1 MSKPEKAEGESED
14 AEQQTESSRKDKR
27 EADRVERTTT
37 PRTPVI
43 YETVRRAGE
52 EEMSRPIVSL
62 WWSGLAAGL
71 SISFSL
77 FAEAVLHAHLPDAP
91 WRELVVA
98 LGYPIGFMIVILG
111 RQQLFT
117 ENTITVV
124 LPVIAKFSV
133 PRFGIAARLWGIVLA
148 ANLCGT
154 LIAAIFCTYTP
165 VVSHE
170 VRDSML
176 EIARHAVLYP
186 PFEIL
191 LRGITAGF
199 LMAALVWLMPAAGD
213 SHFSVVFAITY
224 LIGVAGTA
232 HIVAGSAEAFMLML
246 NGELSVASLGL
257 GFAIPALVG
266 NVVGGTALFTVIAYA
281 QVMNE
286 IDSPEGDDQD
296 AE

>member
-1 MSKPEKAEGESED
+1 MSEPRRTDDHFKGGAESAGTDDSD
-14 AEQQTESSRKDKR
+14 KTEE
-27 EADRVERTTT
+27 EADRVERNTT

-43 YETVRRAGE
+43 YETVRRSGE
-52 EEMSRPIVSL
+52 DEMARPPASL

-77 FAEAVLHAHLPDAP
+77 FAEAVLHAHLPAAP

-124 LPVIAKFSV
+124 LPVIAKFSFL
-133 PRFGIAARLWGIVLA
+133 RLGIAGRLWAIVLV

-154 LIAAIFCTYTP
+154 LFAAIFCTYTP
-165 VVSHE
+165 VLNDE
-170 VRDSML
+170 VRASML
-176 EIARHAVLYP
+176 EISRHAVLMP
-186 PFEIL
+186 WFEVL

-224 LIGVAGTA
+224 LIGVSGTA

-246 NGELSVASLGL
+246 NGELPVASVGFGFGL
-257 GFAIPALVG
+257 PALLG
-266 NVVGGTALFTVIAYA
+266 NVVGGTVLFAVIAYA
-281 QVMNE
+281 QVMHE
-286 IDSPEGDDQD
+286 IEPDPER
-296 AE
+296 

>member
-1 MSKPEKAEGESED
+1 MSD
-14 AEQQTESSRKDKR
+14 ASRADEADEQTDAAKSDQE
-27 EADRVERTTT
+27 EADRVERNTT

-43 YETVRRAGE
+43 YETVRRSGE
-52 EEMSRPIVSL
+52 DEMARPPVSL

-77 FAEAVLHAHLPDAP
+77 FAEAVLHSHLPAAP

-124 LPVIAKFSV
+124 LPVIAKFNIL
-133 PRFGIAARLWGIVLA
+133 RLGIAGRLWGIVLV

-154 LIAAIFCTYTP
+154 LIAAVFCTYTP
-165 VVSHE
+165 VLSNE
-170 VRDSML
+170 VRASML
-176 EIARHAVLYP
+176 EISRHAVLLP
-186 PFEIL
+186 WLEVL

-213 SHFSVVFAITY
+213 SHFSVVFVITY

-246 NGELSVASLGL
+246 HGELSVASVAL
-257 GFAIPALVG
+257 GFGVPALLG
-266 NVVGGTALFTVIAYA
+266 NIIGGTALFAVIAYA
-281 QVMNE
+281 QVMHE
-286 IDSPEGDDQD
+286 IDPEPAD
-296 AE
+296 